1 MLYGNS
7 FFIMHNF
14 GEKYNGFQKYFEQN
28 ISRQSMIIDQE
39 IPGFGAVPVIK
50 DDRTMVPIAYIADA
64 MGAHVLWV
72 GDEYRVVIVK

>member
-28 ISRQSMIIDQE
+28 ISQLSMIIDQE
-39 IPGFGAVPVIK
+39 IPGFCAA
-50 DDRTMVPIAYIADA
+50 AY
-64 MGAHVLWV
+64 
-72 GDEYRVVIVK
+72 